1 MAYIKRDLEDKLIKL
16 SKEYACILLT
26 GPRQVGKST
35 ILEHIDSKDNREIIT
50 LDDLSMRKLAKEDPK
65 MFLSLHNSPIL
76 IDEVQYAPEL
86 FSYIKIEIDKGAK
99 PGSFFLTGSQS
110 FKLMEL
116 AKETLAGRVAIINMS
131 ALSQSEIYKKNN
143 TSFKIDIESLKERKG
158 KIADI
163 SEIYTRIFNGSLP
176 ALISGKYK
184 DKNVYY
190 SSYITTF
197 IERDISEE
205 IEGIDKFL
213 FSDFIRACAC
223 RISQVLNVHA
233 LANDVGISDD
243 TAKRWLRVLEK
254 SQIIYLLHPY
264 SNNLLKRTIKAPKLY
279 FFDTGIVVHLTKQS
293 SPEVLLND
301 SMNGAILENYVIN
314 EIIKTYQNECN
325 DPLAYYY
332 RDTNGNEID
341 LCIIYDNQIHPIEI
355 KKTSNPDSKMIKS
368 FHLLDNLNIKRGAG
382 ALICFTDKLSAF
394 NEQNFIVPVYLI

>member
-35 ILEHIDSKDNREIIT
+35 ILEHINSKDNREIIT

-131 ALSQSEIYKKNN
+131 SLSQSEIYKKNN
-143 TSFKIDIESLKERKG
+143 ASFKIDIESLKERKG

-184 DKNVYY
+184 NKNIYY

-213 FSDFIRACAC
+213 FSDFIRACV
-223 RISQVLNVHA
+223 S
-233 LANDVGISDD
+233 S
-243 TAKRWLRVLEK
+243 
-254 SQIIYLLHPY
+254 
-264 SNNLLKRTIKAPKLY
+264 IKCPC
-279 FFDTGIVVHLTKQS
+279 S
-293 SPEVLLND
+293 S
-301 SMNGAILENYVIN
+301 
-314 EIIKTYQNECN
+314 
-325 DPLAYYY
+325 
-332 RDTNGNEID
+332 
-341 LCIIYDNQIHPIEI
+341 
-355 KKTSNPDSKMIKS
+355 
-368 FHLLDNLNIKRGAG
+368 
-382 ALICFTDKLSAF
+382 
-394 NEQNFIVPVYLI
+394 